1 MADKEQIK
9 SGCFLRMRALYDSF
23 KKAERRLADYIFDYP
38 EKVAHCTIK
47 ELESMS
53 DVSYATIVRFCKKVG
68 FSGFRAFKSALI
80 HDILNE
86 QTVSDIIA
94 GFHIDQSDSTQN
106 IIKKTFNNSI
116 NTLQE
121 TQSILNTRNLE
132 LAAQKILDAR
142 EVYII
147 GTGISSVSAQYVF
160 TRFFRI
166 GINCSYESD
175 PTIYKLK
182 SGLMQKKDIL
192 LTISSSGRSANI
204 VDAARIVLKRGA
216 TVISLSDFAIS
227 PLTRISAI
235 NLYSTP
241 RNTAQFSDLDVQL
254 LSAQINIIDALFFCC
269 CSKMGPKA
277 VALMKITKNIAD
289 KEKI

>member
-1 MADKEQIK
+1 MEDDTYLKK
-9 SGCFLRMRALYDSF
+9 GCFLRIKAIFVSL
-23 KKAERRLADYIFDYP
+23 KKAERRLADYILDYP

-53 DVSYATIVRFCKKVG
+53 GVSYATIVRFCKKVG
-68 FSGFRAFKSALI
+68 FSGFREFKSALI
-80 HDILNE
+80 NDIMNE
-86 QTVSDIIA
+86 QAVSDIIA
-94 GFHIDQSDSTQN
+94 GFHIDSNDSTEK
-106 IIKKTFNNSI
+106 IVLKTFNNSI

-121 TQSILNTRNLE
+121 TKNILNTRNIE

-147 GTGISSVSAQYVF
+147 GTGISGVSAQYVF

-175 PTIYKLK
+175 TTIYKLK
-182 SGLMQKKDIL
+182 SAIMQKKDIL
-192 LTISSSGRSANI
+192 FAISSSGRSANI
-204 VDAARIVLKRGA
+204 VDAARLARKRGA

-269 CSKMGPKA
+269 CSKMGAEA
-277 VALMKITKNIAD
+277 VALMKTTKSIAD
-289 KEKI
+289 KEKL